1 MLTFIL
7 HKVNEKDRVLGELRG
22 NVEII
27 NQMIVSHSKS
37 IQLLDTLM
45 DHVSSHLNPTRQGGF
60 SSDTMANP
68 KNEV

>member
-27 NQMIVSHSKS
+27 NQMIVSHSKC
-37 IQLLDTLM
+37 IQLPDTLM
-45 DHVSSHLNPTRQGGF
+45 DHVSSHLKPTHQGGF
-60 SSDTMANP
+60 YSDTMSNP